1 MTAPSIADAVGGYL
15 DHVSV
20 ERGLAL
26 NTVAA
31 YRRDLDRY
39 CRWLSARSI
48 DDLTAITPSDVADF
62 AASLRNPDRGGRA
75 GERAGERLSE
85 RALSAS
91 SAARVVVAV
100 RSFHRFATL
109 ENWTSV
115 DPAADIAPP
124 QIPRR
129 LPKALPYASIERL
142 IESAGDPATAI
153 GARDRALVELLYGT
167 GTRISEVVG
176 LDVDDVDL
184 DAATVV
190 VTGKGN
196 KQRLLPPGRAAGG
209 AIADYLT
216 RGRPALAQA
225 ATGRRRPGAA
235 LFLGVKGS
243 RMSRQAAWEVVH
255 RCAQE
260 ADLGDQVGPHT
271 LRHSYATHLMEGGA
285 DVRVVQELLG
295 HSSVTTTQ
303 IYTLVT
309 ADALREVYAAS
320 HPRAQ

>member
-1 MTAPSIADAVGGYL
+1 MASASIDEAIAGYL
-15 DHVSV
+15 AHVSV
-20 ERGLAL
+20 ERGLAA

-31 YRRDLDRY
+31 YTRDLARY
-39 CRWLSARSI
+39 SRWCATTGLERI
-48 DDLTAITPSDVADF
+48 DSVQPENVADF
-62 AASLRNPDRGGRA
+62 AASLRNPAGAGLDR
-75 GERAGERLSE
+75 ET
-85 RALSAS
+85 ALSAS

-100 RSFHRFATL
+100 RSFHRFANL
-109 ENWTSV
+109 EGWTPT
-115 DPAADIAPP
+115 DPAAEVAPP
-124 QIPRR
+124 SIPRR
-129 LPKALPYASIERL
+129 LPKALPYVSIEQM
-142 IESAGDPATAI
+142 IEAAGDPATAV
-153 GARDRALVELLYGT
+153 GVRDRALVELLYGT

-184 DAATVV
+184 DGSTLV

-196 KQRLLPPGRAAGG
+196 KQRRLPFGTAAHEAIG
-209 AIADYLT
+209 AYLT

-225 ATGRRRPGAA
+225 ATGTRRPGAA
-235 LFLGVKGS
+235 LFLGVRGS
-243 RMSRQAAWEVVH
+243 RLSRQAAWEVVK
-255 RCAQE
+255 RSAE
-260 ADLGDQVGPHT
+260 IAGVGDQVGPHT

-295 HSSVTTTQ
+295 HASVTTTQ

>member
-1 MTAPSIADAVGGYL
+1 MAPPTIDEAIAGYL

-20 ERGLAL
+20 ERGLAR

-31 YRRDLDRY
+31 YKRDLARY
-39 CRWLSARSI
+39 RRWLTLRGIANLGEVTS
-48 DDLTAITPSDVADF
+48 LEVGDF
-62 AASLRNPDRGGRA
+62 AASLRDGGDQA
-75 GERAGERLSE
+75 NE

-91 SAARVVVAV
+91 SAARVVVAI
-100 RSFHRFATL
+100 RSFHRFAAL
-109 ENWTSV
+109 ENWTPQ
-115 DPAADIAPP
+115 DPAADVAPP
-124 QIPRR
+124 AIPRR
-129 LPKALPYASIERL
+129 LPKALPYALIERL
-142 IESAGDPATAI
+142 IEAAGDEATAR
-153 GARDRALVELLYGT
+153 GSRDRALVELLYGT

-176 LDVDDVDL
+176 LDVDDVDIET
-184 DAATVV
+184 ATVV

-196 KQRLLPPGRAAGG
+196 KQRRLPLGG
-209 AIADYLT
+209 AASSAIANYLS
-216 RGRPALAQA
+216 RGRPALAQGA
-225 ATGRRRPGAA
+225 QGKRRPGAA
-235 LFLGVKGS
+235 LFLGLKGG
-243 RMSRQAAWEVVH
+243 RLSRQGAWEVV
-255 RCAQE
+255 RRSAQAAE
-260 ADLGDQVGPHT
+260 LADQVGPHT

>member
-1 MTAPSIADAVGGYL
+1 MSHPAIEDAIRGYL

-20 ERGLAL
+20 ERGLSV
-26 NTVAA
+26 NTIAA
-31 YRRDLDRY
+31 YRRDLGRY
-39 CRWLSARSI
+39 RQWLTVRGVGDLGEVSA
-48 DDLTAITPSDVADF
+48 SDIADF
-62 AASLRNPDRGGRA
+62 AGSLRNPDAIDRARGA
-75 GERAGERLSE
+75 S
-85 RALSAS
+85 ALSAA

-100 RSFHRFATL
+100 RSFHRFALL
-109 ENWTSV
+109 EGWTST

-124 QIPRR
+124 AIPRR
-129 LPKALPYASIERL
+129 LPKALPYSSIERL
-142 IESAGDPATAI
+142 IDAAGDPQTVV
-153 GARDRALVELLYGT
+153 GARDRALVEFLYGT

-184 DAATVV
+184 ESGTVI
-190 VTGKGN
+190 VTGKGD
-196 KQRLLPPGRAAGG
+196 KQRRLPLGGAACS

-225 ATGRRRPGAA
+225 ATGKRRAGAA
-235 LFLGVKGS
+235 LFLGSKGG
-243 RMSRQAAWEVVH
+243 RMTRQAAWEVV
-255 RCAQE
+255 RRSAEE
-260 ADLGDQVGPHT
+260 AGLTGHVGPHS

>member
-1 MTAPSIADAVGGYL
+1 MSNPPIRDAIGGYL

-20 ERGLAL
+20 ERGLAQ

-39 CRWLSARSI
+39 SRWLSARLI
-48 DDLTAITPSDVADF
+48 DDVNAIAPADVADF
-62 AASLRNPDRGGRA
+62 SASLRNPDP
-75 GERAGERLSE
+75 GERP
-85 RALSAS
+85 LSAS

-100 RSFHRFATL
+100 RSFHRFAAL
-109 ENWTSV
+109 ENWTSI

-129 LPKALPYASIERL
+129 LPKALPYSSIERL
-142 IESAGDPATAI
+142 IDAAGDPTTAV
-153 GARDRALVELLYGT
+153 GSRDRALVEVLYGT

-184 DAATVV
+184 DSGTVV

-196 KQRLLPPGRAAGG
+196 KQRILPVGAAARG
-209 AIADYLT
+209 AIATYLT

-225 ATGRRRPGAA
+225 ATGKRRPGAA
-235 LFLGVKGS
+235 LFLGVKGA
-243 RMSRQAAWEVVH
+243 RMGRQSAWEVIQ

-260 ADLGDQVGPHT
+260 ASLSGKVGPHT

>member
-1 MTAPSIADAVGGYL
+1 MGSAPPAIEAAVGGYL

-20 ERGLAL
+20 ERGLAA

-31 YRRDLDRY
+31 YRRDLARY
-39 CRWLSARSI
+39 QRWLERRSI
-48 DDLTAITPSDVADF
+48 GDLASITASDVADF
-62 AASLRNPDRGGRA
+62 SASLRNPDA
-75 GERAGERLSE
+75 GERALG
-85 RALSAS
+85 AS

-100 RSFHRFATL
+100 RSFHRFAAL
-109 ENWTSV
+109 ENWTTV
-115 DPAADIAPP
+115 DPAADITPP

-142 IESAGDPATAI
+142 IESAGDPATVT
-153 GARDRALVELLYGT
+153 GSRDRALVELLYGT

-176 LDVDDVDL
+176 LDVDDVDI
-184 DAATVV
+184 DAATII
-190 VTGKGN
+190 VTGKGG
-196 KQRLLPPGRAAGG
+196 KQRLLPLGGAAGQ
-209 AIADYLT
+209 AITDYLT
-216 RGRPALAQA
+216 RGRPTLAQRA
-225 ATGRRRPGAA
+225 SGKRRPGPA

-243 RMSRQAAWEVVH
+243 RMTRQAAWEVVH
-255 RCAQE
+255 RSAEQ
-260 ADLGDQVGPHT
+260 AGLGDRVGPHT

>member
-1 MTAPSIADAVGGYL
+1 MGSAPPAIEAAVGGYL
-15 DHVSV
+15 DHMSV
-20 ERGLAL
+20 ERGLAA

-31 YRRDLDRY
+31 YRRDLARY
-39 CRWLSARSI
+39 QRWLERRSI
-48 DDLTAITPSDVADF
+48 ADLTTITPSDVADF
-62 AASLRNPDRGGRA
+62 SASLRSPDPD
-75 GERAGERLSE
+75 ERTLG
-85 RALSAS
+85 AS

-100 RSFHRFATL
+100 RSFHRFAAL
-109 ENWTSV
+109 ENWTPG
-115 DPAADIAPP
+115 DPAADITPP

-142 IESAGDPATAI
+142 IESAGDPATVI

-176 LDVDDVDL
+176 LDVDDVDV
-184 DAATVV
+184 DSATIV
-190 VTGKGN
+190 VTGKGG
-196 KQRLLPPGRAAGG
+196 KQRLLPLGGAAGH
-209 AIADYLT
+209 AITDYLT
-216 RGRPALAQA
+216 RGRPALAQHA
-225 ATGRRRPGAA
+225 SGKRRPGAA

-243 RMSRQAAWEVVH
+243 RMTRQAAWEVVH
-255 RCAQE
+255 RSAE
-260 ADLGDQVGPHT
+260 RAGLGDQVGPHT

>member
-1 MTAPSIADAVGGYL
+1 MSHPAIEDAIRGYL

-20 ERGLAL
+20 ERGLAA
-26 NTVAA
+26 NTIAA
-31 YRRDLDRY
+31 YRRDLGRY
-39 CRWLSARSI
+39 HQWLAARGI
-48 DDLTAITPSDVADF
+48 EDLREISTSDVADF
-62 AASLRNPDRGGRA
+62 SASLRNPDEADRA
-75 GERAGERLSE
+75 GGVSV
-85 RALSAS
+85 LSAS
-91 SAARVVVAV
+91 SAARVIVAV
-100 RSFHRFATL
+100 RSFHRFALL
-109 ENWTSV
+109 ENWTLI

-124 QIPRR
+124 TIPRR
-129 LPKALPYASIERL
+129 LPKALPYSSIERL
-142 IESAGDPATAI
+142 IESAGDPQTAI
-153 GARDRALVELLYGT
+153 GSRDRALVEFLYGT

-184 DAATVV
+184 ESATVV
-190 VTGKGN
+190 VTGKGD
-196 KQRLLPPGRAAGG
+196 KQRRLPLGGAALA
-209 AIADYLT
+209 AIADYLS

-225 ATGRRRPGAA
+225 ATGTRRPGAA
-235 LFLGVKGS
+235 LFLGSKGG
-243 RMSRQAAWEVVH
+243 RLTRQAAWEVV
-255 RCAQE
+255 RRSADE
-260 ADLGDQVGPHT
+260 AGLSGHVGPHS

>member
-1 MTAPSIADAVGGYL
+1 VSMANPPIRDAFSGYL

-20 ERGLAL
+20 ERGLAQ

-39 CRWLSARSI
+39 SRWLSAHSI
-48 DDLTAITPSDVADF
+48 DDVNAIAPSDVADF
-62 AASLRNPDRGGRA
+62 SASLRNPDP
-75 GERAGERLSE
+75 GERV
-85 RALSAS
+85 LSAS

-100 RSFHRFATL
+100 RSFHRFAAL
-109 ENWTSV
+109 ENWTTS
-115 DPAADIAPP
+115 DPAAEIAPP
-124 QIPRR
+124 RIPRR
-129 LPKALPYASIERL
+129 LPKALPYTSIEKL
-142 IESAGDPATAI
+142 IAAAGDPATAL
-153 GARDRALVELLYGT
+153 GARDRALVEVLYGT

-196 KQRLLPPGRAAGG
+196 KQRLLPLGGAAAG
-209 AIADYLT
+209 AIGDYLT

-225 ATGRRRPGAA
+225 ATGKRRPGAA
-235 LFLGVKGS
+235 LFLGVKGA
-243 RMSRQAAWEVVH
+243 RMARQAAWQVLQ
-255 RCAQE
+255 RCAHE
-260 ADLGDQVGPHT
+260 AGLGGKVGPHT

>member
-1 MTAPSIADAVGGYL
+1 MTPPSIADAVGGYL

-20 ERGLAL
+20 ERGLAF

-39 CRWLSARSI
+39 VRWLSARSI

-62 AASLRNPDRGGRA
+62 AASLRNPDRVEGA
-75 GERAGERLSE
+75 SE

-109 ENWTSV
+109 ENWTSI

-142 IESAGDPATAI
+142 IESAGDPATAV
-153 GARDRALVELLYGT
+153 GGRDRALVELLYGT

-184 DAATVV
+184 DTATVL

-196 KQRLLPPGRAAGG
+196 KQRLLPLGGAAGG

-225 ATGRRRPGAA
+225 ATGKRRPGAA

-255 RCAQE
+255 RCAQV

>member
-1 MTAPSIADAVGGYL
+1 MRGYL

-20 ERGLAL
+20 ERGLAA
-26 NTVAA
+26 NTIAA
-31 YRRDLDRY
+31 YRRDLGRY
-39 CRWLSARSI
+39 GQWLGGRGI
-48 DDLTAITPSDVADF
+48 DNLRDVSTSDVADF
-62 AASLRNPDRGGRA
+62 AASLRNPDAADRA
-75 GERAGERLSE
+75 GGASV
-85 RALSAS
+85 LSAS

-100 RSFHRFATL
+100 RSFHRFALL
-109 ENWTSV
+109 ENWTSM
-115 DPAADIAPP
+115 DPAADVAPP
-124 QIPRR
+124 TIPRR
-129 LPKALPYASIERL
+129 LPKALPYSSIEDL
-142 IESAGDPATAI
+142 IEASGDPQTVV
-153 GARDRALVELLYGT
+153 GARDRALIELLYGT

-184 DAATVV
+184 EAATVV

-196 KQRLLPPGRAAGG
+196 KQRRLPLGGAARS
-209 AIADYLT
+209 AIADYLS

-225 ATGRRRPGAA
+225 ATGKRRPGAA
-235 LFLGVKGS
+235 LFLGLRGG
-243 RMSRQAAWEVVH
+243 RMTRQAAWEVV
-255 RCAQE
+255 RRSADE
-260 ADLGDQVGPHT
+260 AGLSGQVGPHS

>member
-1 MTAPSIADAVGGYL
+1 MGMVPPAIDAAVGGYL

-20 ERGLAL
+20 ERGLAA

-31 YRRDLDRY
+31 YRRDLARY
-39 CRWLSARSI
+39 QRWLERRSI
-48 DDLTAITPSDVADF
+48 GDLAAITPSDVADF
-62 AASLRNPDRGGRA
+62 SASLRNPDPD
-75 GERAGERLSE
+75 ERELG
-85 RALSAS
+85 AS

-100 RSFHRFATL
+100 RSFHRFAAL
-109 ENWTSV
+109 ENWTSSN
-115 DPAADIAPP
+115 PAADITPP

-142 IESAGDPATAI
+142 IESAGDPATVL
-153 GARDRALVELLYGT
+153 GSRDRALVELLYGT

-176 LDVDDVDL
+176 LDVDDVDV

-190 VTGKGN
+190 VTGKGG
-196 KQRLLPPGRAAGG
+196 KQRLLPLGRAAS
-209 AIADYLT
+209 AAVADYLT
-216 RGRPALAQA
+216 RGRPALAQHA
-225 ATGRRRPGAA
+225 SGKRRPGPA

-243 RMSRQAAWEVVH
+243 RLTRQAAWEVVN
-255 RCAQE
+255 RSAE
-260 ADLGDQVGPHT
+260 RAGLGDQVGPHT

>member
-1 MTAPSIADAVGGYL
+1 MATPAIDDAIAGYV

-20 ERGLAL
+20 ERGLAA
-26 NTVAA
+26 NTIAA
-31 YRRDLDRY
+31 YRRDLGRY
-39 CRWLSARSI
+39 RRWLASRAIEDVNSI
-48 DDLTAITPSDVADF
+48 DSTDVADF
-62 AASLRNPDRGGRA
+62 AASLRNPDP
-75 GERAGERLSE
+75 GET
-85 RALSAS
+85 ALSAS

-100 RSFHRFATL
+100 RSFHRFAAL
-109 ENWTSV
+109 ENWTRT

-142 IESAGDPATAI
+142 IEASGDPSTAL
-153 GARDRALVELLYGT
+153 GSRDRALIEFLYGT

-184 DAATVV
+184 DSATVV

-196 KQRLLPPGRAAGG
+196 KQRRLPLGGAASG
-209 AIADYLT
+209 AIADYLV
-216 RGRPALAQA
+216 RGRPVLAQA

-243 RMSRQAAWEVVH
+243 RLNRQAAWEVVRRSAH
-255 RCAQE
+255 E
-260 ADLGDQVGPHT
+260 AGLSGEVGPHT

>member
-1 MTAPSIADAVGGYL
+1 MGKTPPSIDEAIGGYL

-20 ERGLAL
+20 ERGLAA

-31 YRRDLDRY
+31 YRRDLSRY
-39 CRWLSARSI
+39 RRWLERRDIGELVSI
-48 DDLTAITPSDVADF
+48 TATDVADF
-62 AASLRNPDRGGRA
+62 AASLRTTED
-75 GERAGERLSE
+75 GERALG
-85 RALSAS
+85 AS

-100 RSFHRFATL
+100 RSFHRFAAL
-109 ENWTSV
+109 EDWTAG

-142 IESAGDPATAI
+142 IDSAGDPATVI

-184 DAATVV
+184 DTATVV
-190 VTGKGN
+190 VTGKGS
-196 KQRLLPPGRAAGG
+196 KQRRLPLGAAASG

-225 ATGRRRPGAA
+225 ASAKKRPGAA
-235 LFLGVKGS
+235 LFLGTRGS
-243 RMSRQAAWEVVH
+243 RMSRQAAWEVV
-255 RCAQE
+255 RRSAE
-260 ADLGDQVGPHT
+260 SAGVGDRVGPHT
-271 LRHSYATHLMEGGA
+271 LRHSFATHLMEGGA

>member
-1 MTAPSIADAVGGYL
+1 MGSAPPAIEAAVGGYL

-20 ERGLAL
+20 ERGLAA

-31 YRRDLDRY
+31 YRRDLARY
-39 CRWLSARSI
+39 QRWLERRSI
-48 DDLTAITPSDVADF
+48 GDLASITASDVADF
-62 AASLRNPDRGGRA
+62 SASLRNPDS
-75 GERAGERLSE
+75 GERALG
-85 RALSAS
+85 AS

-100 RSFHRFATL
+100 RSFHRFAAL
-109 ENWTSV
+109 ENWTTV
-115 DPAADIAPP
+115 DPAADITPP

-142 IESAGDPATAI
+142 IESAGDPATVT
-153 GARDRALVELLYGT
+153 GSRDRALVELLYGT

-176 LDVDDVDL
+176 LDVDDVDV
-184 DAATVV
+184 DAATII
-190 VTGKGN
+190 VTGKGG
-196 KQRLLPPGRAAGG
+196 KQRLLPLGGAAGQ
-209 AIADYLT
+209 AITDYLT
-216 RGRPALAQA
+216 RGRPTLAQRA
-225 ATGRRRPGAA
+225 SGKRRPGPA

-243 RMSRQAAWEVVH
+243 RMTRQAAWEVVH
-255 RCAQE
+255 RSAEQ
-260 ADLGDQVGPHT
+260 AGLGDRVGPHT

>member
-1 MTAPSIADAVGGYL
+1 MGTPSIADAIAGYL

-20 ERGLAL
+20 ERGLAR

-31 YRRDLDRY
+31 YGRDLARY
-39 CRWLSARSI
+39 QRWLETRSI
-48 DDLTAITPSDVADF
+48 EGLAAIAPTDVADF
-62 AASLRNPDRGGRA
+62 SASLRQPGS
-75 GERAGERLSE
+75 GERE
-85 RALSAS
+85 LSAS

-100 RSFHRFATL
+100 RSFHRFASV
-109 ENWTSV
+109 ENWTTG
-115 DPAADIAPP
+115 DPTADIAPP

-129 LPKALPYASIERL
+129 LPKALAYSSIERL
-142 IESAGDPATAI
+142 IEAAGDPASAV
-153 GARDRALVELLYGT
+153 GSRDRALVELLYGT

-176 LDVDDVDL
+176 LDVDDLDL
-184 DAATVV
+184 DAATVL
-190 VTGKGN
+190 VTGKGS
-196 KQRLLPPGRAAGG
+196 KQRLLPIGG
-209 AIADYLT
+209 AAHGAIEDYLT

-225 ATGRRRPGAA
+225 ATGKRRPGAA

-243 RMSRQAAWEVVH
+243 RMSRQAAWEVV
-255 RCAQE
+255 RRSAE
-260 ADLGDQVGPHT
+260 AAGLGGQVGPHT

-309 ADALREVYAAS
+309 ADALREVYASS

>member
-1 MTAPSIADAVGGYL
+1 MSPPAIEDAIRGYL

-20 ERGLAL
+20 ERGLAA
-26 NTVAA
+26 NTIAA
-31 YRRDLDRY
+31 YRRDLGRY
-39 CRWLSARSI
+39 RRWLATRGMDELI
-48 DDLTAITPSDVADF
+48 DVTPSDVADF
-62 AASLRNPDRGGRA
+62 AGSLRNPDSSGGTPDA
-75 GERAGERLSE
+75 S
-85 RALSAS
+85 ALSAS

-100 RSFHRFATL
+100 RSFHRFALL
-109 ENWTSV
+109 ENWTTI

-124 QIPRR
+124 SIPRR
-129 LPKALPYASIERL
+129 LPKALPYSSIVRL
-142 IESAGDPATAI
+142 IEASGDPQTAV
-153 GARDRALVELLYGT
+153 GSRDRALIEFLYGT

-176 LDVDDVDL
+176 LDVDDIDL
-184 DAATVV
+184 EAATVV
-190 VTGKGN
+190 VTGKGD
-196 KQRLLPPGRAAGG
+196 KQRRLPLGG
-209 AIADYLT
+209 AARLAVADYLS

-225 ATGRRRPGAA
+225 ATGKRRPGAA
-235 LFLGVKGS
+235 LFLGSKGG
-243 RMSRQAAWEVVH
+243 RMTRQAAWEVV
-255 RCAQE
+255 RRSAEE
-260 ADLGDQVGPHT
+260 AGLSGHVGPHS

>member
-1 MTAPSIADAVGGYL
+1 MPHPAIEDAIRGYL

-20 ERGLAL
+20 ERGLAA
-26 NTVAA
+26 NTIAA

-39 CRWLSARSI
+39 RDWLSTRGI
-48 DDLTAITPSDVADF
+48 DELREVSASDVADF
-62 AASLRNPDRGGRA
+62 SASLRNPEEADRIRGI
-75 GERAGERLSE
+75 SV
-85 RALSAS
+85 LSAS

-100 RSFHRFATL
+100 RSFHRFALL
-109 ENWTSV
+109 ENWTTI

-124 QIPRR
+124 SIPRR
-129 LPKALPYASIERL
+129 LPKALPYASVERL
-142 IESAGDPATAI
+142 IESAGDPQTVI
-153 GARDRALVELLYGT
+153 GVRDRALIEFLYGT

-184 DAATVV
+184 DSATVV
-190 VTGKGN
+190 VTGKGD
-196 KQRLLPPGRAAGG
+196 KQRRLPLGG
-209 AIADYLT
+209 AARSCLVDYLV
-216 RGRPALAQA
+216 RGRPSLAQA
-225 ATGRRRPGAA
+225 ATGKRRPGAA
-235 LFLGVKGS
+235 LFLGSKGG
-243 RMSRQAAWEVVH
+243 RMTRQAAWEVVRRSAEQAGLSGH
-255 RCAQE
+255 
-260 ADLGDQVGPHT
+260 VGPHS

>member
-1 MTAPSIADAVGGYL
+1 MGTPSIADAIAGYL

-20 ERGLAL
+20 ERGLAR

-31 YRRDLDRY
+31 YGRDLARY
-39 CRWLSARSI
+39 QRWLEARSI
-48 DDLTAITPSDVADF
+48 EGLEAIGPTDVADF
-62 AASLRNPDRGGRA
+62 SASLRQPGS
-75 GERAGERLSE
+75 GERE
-85 RALSAS
+85 LSAS

-100 RSFHRFATL
+100 RSFHRFAGL
-109 ENWTSV
+109 ENWTTG

-129 LPKALPYASIERL
+129 LPKALAYSSIERL
-142 IESAGDPATAI
+142 IEAAGDPASAI
-153 GARDRALVELLYGT
+153 GSRDRALVELLYGT

-176 LDVDDVDL
+176 LDVDDLDL
-184 DAATVV
+184 DAATVL
-190 VTGKGN
+190 VTGKGG
-196 KQRLLPPGRAAGG
+196 KQRLLPIGG
-209 AIADYLT
+209 AAHGAIQDYLT

-225 ATGRRRPGAA
+225 ATGKRRPGAA

-243 RMSRQAAWEVVH
+243 RMGRQAAWEVV
-255 RCAQE
+255 RRSAE
-260 ADLGDQVGPHT
+260 AAGLGGQVGPHT

-309 ADALREVYAAS
+309 ADALREVYASS

>member
-1 MTAPSIADAVGGYL
+1 MAPPTIDEAIAGYL

-20 ERGLAL
+20 ERGLAR

-31 YRRDLDRY
+31 YKRDLARY
-39 CRWLSARSI
+39 RRWLALRGIANLGEVTS
-48 DDLTAITPSDVADF
+48 LEVGDF
-62 AASLRNPDRGGRA
+62 AASLRDGGDQA
-75 GERAGERLSE
+75 NE

-91 SAARVVVAV
+91 SAARVVVAI
-100 RSFHRFATL
+100 RSFHRFAAL
-109 ENWTSV
+109 ENWTPQ
-115 DPAADIAPP
+115 DPAADVAPP
-124 QIPRR
+124 AIPRR

-142 IESAGDPATAI
+142 IEAAGDEATAR
-153 GARDRALVELLYGT
+153 GSRDRALVELLYGT

-176 LDVDDVDL
+176 LDVDDVDIET
-184 DAATVV
+184 ATVV

-196 KQRLLPPGRAAGG
+196 KQRRLPLGG
-209 AIADYLT
+209 AASSAIANYLS
-216 RGRPALAQA
+216 RGRPALAQGA
-225 ATGRRRPGAA
+225 QGKRRPGAA
-235 LFLGVKGS
+235 LFLGLKGG
-243 RMSRQAAWEVVH
+243 RLSRQGAWEVV
-255 RCAQE
+255 RRSAQAAE
-260 ADLGDQVGPHT
+260 LADQVGPHT

>member
-1 MTAPSIADAVGGYL
+1 MASPSIAEAIGGYL

-31 YRRDLDRY
+31 YRRDLERY
-39 CRWLSARSI
+39 RRWLASRSI
-48 DDLTAITPSDVADF
+48 DDLAVITSTDVGDF
-62 AASLRNPDRGGRA
+62 SASLRIPDA
-75 GERAGERLSE
+75 GERALG
-85 RALSAS
+85 AS
-91 SAARVVVAV
+91 SAARVVVAI
-100 RSFHRFATL
+100 RSFHRFAAL
-109 ENWTSV
+109 EGWTPV
-115 DPAADIAPP
+115 DPAADVAPP
-124 QIPRR
+124 RIPRR
-129 LPKALPYASIERL
+129 LPKALPYSSVERL
-142 IESAGDPATAI
+142 IDATGDPATVV
-153 GARDRALVELLYGT
+153 GSRDRALVELLYGT

-176 LDVDDVDL
+176 LDVDDVDVET
-184 DAATVV
+184 ATVV
-190 VTGKGN
+190 VTGKGD
-196 KQRLLPPGRAAGG
+196 KQRLLPIGG
-209 AIADYLT
+209 AARTAIAEYLT

-225 ATGRRRPGAA
+225 ASGKRRPGAA
-235 LFLGVKGS
+235 LFLGAKGS
-243 RMSRQAAWEVVH
+243 RMSRQAAWEVI
-255 RCAQE
+255 RRSAQ
-260 ADLGDQVGPHT
+260 AAGLDGHVGPHT